1 MRNSRIKKPKVKE
14 IGKKKDIFL
23 SLSVQLSIFMLSI
36 FVIFIGLFI
45 FNNTQMKSM
54 VNTYTQ
60 YAKAQEVTT
69 ITRDI
74 YTQAMKGFN
83 NLLSA
88 LIFYGEDLTRYADES
103 VSCTEVELWTVAF
116 EEWSVTTTF
125 IFGQNINFCYKVG
138 VWVD

>member
-69 ITRDI
+69 I
-74 YTQAMKGFN
+74 G
-83 NLLSA
+83 S
-88 LIFYGEDLTRYADES
+88 
-103 VSCTEVELWTVAF
+103 
-116 EEWSVTTTF
+116 
-125 IFGQNINFCYKVG
+125 
-138 VWVD
+138 